1 MPPLGS
7 CLAHTFF
14 FGDALQLDRFSP
26 KEVCL
31 LGLGTR
37 TPAAAVDLAV
47 EPARRVGVTIQAT
60 YLAVEVGQL
69 VEGLTNG
76 LGNCILVCLGDV
88 VLDLLGLLNLSVNDL
103 LDGEE
108 AEVLVLKET
117 VEEGDV
123 LFTGFAGEVS
133 IHLRALQHYLEKDLS
148 FGVGDFLAC
157 F

>member
-69 VEGLTNG
+69 SKGLTNG
-76 LGNCILVCLGDV
+76 RGNCLLVILGDV
-88 VLDLLGLLNLSVNDL
+88 LLDLLGLLNLSFNDL

-117 VEEGDV
+117 LEEGNV
-123 LFTGFAGEVS
+123 LFTGFFVEVFNHS
-133 IHLRALQHYLEKDLS
+133 WELQHYLEKELS
-148 FGVGDFLAC
+148 FGVGDF
-157 F
+157 